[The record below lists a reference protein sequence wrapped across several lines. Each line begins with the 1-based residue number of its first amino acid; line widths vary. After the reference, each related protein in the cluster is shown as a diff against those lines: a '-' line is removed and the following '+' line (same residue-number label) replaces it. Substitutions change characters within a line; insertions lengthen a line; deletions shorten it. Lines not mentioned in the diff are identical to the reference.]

1 MADSVAL
8 VTGAGSGLGRGIAHH
23 LSADGFRIAIA
34 EIDPSSG
41 HQVAKEIE
49 SEGGTARSFGCDVAD
64 IESVTECADAVAEAF
79 GGVDVLVNNAGFDS
93 PNFFLSTEPALWDRL
108 IAVNLMGV
116 LNCIYVFAP
125 RIAERTAESDRG
137 RIINIAS
144 DAGRVGA
151 LGEAVYSAAKGGVI
165 AFTKSMARELA
176 RDKITVNAVCPGP
189 AVTPMTDAINETDI
203 GKMMMDRIIK
213 ATPLRRFAEPD
224 DVSAA
229 VSYFASEGAR
239 FVTGQAISI
248 SGGLTMHG

>member
-1 MADSVAL
+1 MAGDVAL
-8 VTGAGSGLGRGIAHH
+8 VTGAGSGLGRDIAHR
-23 LSADGFRIAIA
+23 LARDGFTIAIA
-34 EIDPSSG
+34 ELDPSSG
-41 HQVAKEIE
+41 EQVAKEIE
-49 SEGGTARSFGCDVAD
+49 SEGGTARAFECDVSQ
-64 IESVTECADAVAEAF
+64 IEAVTTCADAIGDAL
-79 GGVDVLVNNAGFDS
+79 GGIDVLVNNAGFDS
-93 PNFFLSTEPALWDRL
+93 PNFFLNTEPALWDRL

-116 LNCIYVFAP
+116 LNCIYVLAP
-125 RIAERTAESDRG
+125 RIAERQAGRDGG

-189 AVTPMTDAINETDI
+189 AVTPMTDAINQTDI
-203 GKMMMDRIIK
+203 GKMMMERIIK
-213 ATPLRRFAEPD
+213 ATPLRRFAEPQ
-224 DVSAA
+224 DVSGA
-229 VSYFASEGAR
+229 VAYFASPEAR